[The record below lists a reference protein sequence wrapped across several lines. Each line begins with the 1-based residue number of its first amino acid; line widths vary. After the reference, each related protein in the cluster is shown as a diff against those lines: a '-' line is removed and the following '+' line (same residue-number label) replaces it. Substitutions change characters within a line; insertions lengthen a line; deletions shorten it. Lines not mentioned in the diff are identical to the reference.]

1 MKQNNQI
8 LPRKTFSTISITVL
22 IGWIQL
28 PDYPLISARMLFGKT
43 LNMPCMEATFIPSAY
58 SSWNNFLS
66 AYWNNIK

>member
-28 PDYPLISARMLFGKT
+28 PDYPLISARMLFGET
-43 LNMPCMEATFIPSAY
+43 
-58 SSWNNFLS
+58 
-66 AYWNNIK
+66 